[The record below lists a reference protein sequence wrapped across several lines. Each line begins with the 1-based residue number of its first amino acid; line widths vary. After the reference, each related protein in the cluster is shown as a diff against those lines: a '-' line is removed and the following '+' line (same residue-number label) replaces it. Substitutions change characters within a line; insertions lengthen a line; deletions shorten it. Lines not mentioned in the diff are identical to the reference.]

1 MSRHYTAGTIKH
13 TNSFDDNFRAEFNKT
28 FKDEAQE
35 YAETKERAATHEE
48 LKKELREKAVKGLSD
63 VLDPQ
68 QTEFFDWNNTATFAE
83 HLKKFEDN
91 FEKAFA
97 SVIEQ
102 PRQSILNYTATIVNS
117 IINTGTSRS
126 IAFKLLK
133 RLAIRLGYSQ
143 YTVHF

>member
-1 MSRHYTAGTIKH
+1 MSRHFTAGTINH

-35 YAETKERAATHEE
+35 YAESKERAASHEE
-48 LKKELREKAVKGLSD
+48 IKKELREKAVKDLSD

-68 QTEFFDWNNTATFAE
+68 QTEFFDWNNIPTMDE
-83 HLKKFEDN
+83 HLKKFDNN

-97 SVIEQ
+97 EVMQ
-102 PRQSILNYTATIVNS
+102 LPRQSILNYTATIANS
-117 IINTGTSRS
+117 IINTNTTKG